1 MRDAIAH
8 LTRADHADLLDHCRH
23 NVIHRN
29 GAQIAPASSPSR
41 EARFNQNLGS
51 KPRLDRFPGVPTP
64 RKRLEKKNRPECTT
78 PAGV

>member
-29 GAQIAPASSPSR
+29 GAQIAPCLSP
-41 EARFNQNLGS
+41 E
-51 KPRLDRFPGVPTP
+51 PGG
-64 RKRLEKKNRPECTT
+64 LNRPE
-78 PAGV
+78 A